1 MESKHNNVTFEIK
14 HISDNYGTEV
24 ASNYLKNSLKWPLTK
39 LSEKFID
46 KRQKLNC
53 KTSIN
58 LIECDKIKESLI
70 KLLYLSEAFIES
82 AHKSATDH
90 DSEIDSELSSTSVDY
105 PDSNVK
111 AKTKFEELINRYYMC
126 SSENIQGNYDAYV
139 TNCLKLI
146 GYFKKQSF
154 FICKNESIKE
164 IIKTDYGK
172 LKFSNKPLL
181 ILDLDETLIHSDL
194 DMKWSAHDSYIKTED
209 ESIIP
214 INIRPYLYEFLEF
227 CNIHFDIIIYTASC
241 KDYADPVI
249 NFIEKDKIYFKY
261 RFYREHCIS
270 YGSFLL
276 KDISVFE
283 KPLNQTLIIDNN
295 LFSFAHY
302 LKNGILISSYY
313 NESNDLDL
321 VSLMEFFNQSIIGK
335 EDIRDEIE
343 KTFEFNKICKG
354 LKK

>member
-1 MESKHNNVTFEIK
+1 MESKSNKVTFDIK
-14 HISDNYGTEV
+14 HKTDNYGTEI
-24 ASNYLKNSLKWPLTK
+24 ASNYLKNSLKWPLSK

-46 KRQKLNC
+46 KRDKLNC
-53 KTSIN
+53 KTSMN
-58 LIECDKIKESLI
+58 LIECNKIKERSM
-70 KLLYLSEAFIES
+70 KLLFLSEAYIES

-90 DSEIDSELSSTSVDY
+90 DSEIDSDLSSTSLDY
-105 PDSNVK
+105 PENSDK
-111 AKTKFEELINRYYMC
+111 AKMKFEELINRYYMC

-154 FICKNESIKE
+154 FFNKNEFIKESIKLQ
-164 IIKTDYGK
+164 YGK
-172 LKFSNKPLL
+172 LKLSNKPLL

-194 DMKWSAHDSYIKTED
+194 DMKWSAHDFYIKTED
-209 ESIIP
+209 DSVIP
-214 INIRPYLYEFLEF
+214 INIRPYLFEFLEF
-227 CNIHFDIIIYTASC
+227 CNINFDIIIYTASC

-249 NFIEKDKIYFKY
+249 DFIEKEKSYFKY

-276 KDISVFE
+276 KDISIFE

-335 EDIRDEIE
+335 EDIREEIE
-343 KTFEFNKICKG
+343 RTFEFNKICKG